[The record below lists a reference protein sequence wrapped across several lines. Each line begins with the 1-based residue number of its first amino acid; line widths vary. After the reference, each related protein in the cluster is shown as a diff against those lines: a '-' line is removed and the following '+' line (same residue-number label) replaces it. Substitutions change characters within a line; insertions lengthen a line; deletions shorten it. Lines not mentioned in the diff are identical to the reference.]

1 MPVNINID
9 GQYKVNG
16 VPIGGGSSNPSVI
29 TLAVNSGTPVTGTT
43 LNTISQSLIIPAN
56 TFTPDGMLEFLVR
69 YRKTGSAGTLTCR
82 VYKNTSPTLTGAIQ
96 IGGYVNGSASLFFQ
110 AIRTGRVNSNV
121 LTTWPSSAN
130 AFFDFSTTAG
140 AKTSATFDTSV
151 DNYLL
156 FAVQLT
162 NAADS
167 TVVNIARA
175 VIYS

>member
-16 VPIGGGSSNPSVI
+16 VPLVGSYNPSVI
-29 TLAVNSGTPVTGTT
+29 SISVAGGTPVTGTL
-43 LNTISQSLIIPAN
+43 LNTISQSLLIPAN
-56 TFTPDGMLEFLVR
+56 TFTPNGMLEFLVR
-69 YRKTGSAGTLTCR
+69 YRKTGSAGQMTCR
-82 VYKNTSPTLTGAIQ
+82 VYKNTSPTLTGATQ
-96 IGGYVNGSASLFFQ
+96 IGGYVNGSSTLFFQ
-110 AIRTGRVNSNV
+110 GIRTGRVNSNT

-130 AFFDFSTTAG
+130 ALFDFASSSGT
-140 AKTSATFDTSV
+140 KTSSVFDTTV

-156 FAVQLT
+156 FAVQMF
-162 NAADS
+162 NVADS